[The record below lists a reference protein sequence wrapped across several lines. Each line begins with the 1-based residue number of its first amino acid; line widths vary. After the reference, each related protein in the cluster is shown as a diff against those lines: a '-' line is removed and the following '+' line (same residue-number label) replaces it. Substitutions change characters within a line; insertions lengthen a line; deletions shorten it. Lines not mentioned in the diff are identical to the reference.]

1 MLLEVQATD
10 ERDYKYTWYRDG
22 LILSGGNEGR
32 ILINEGGTYEAMATT
47 TSGTLCSKAISIQL
61 LTSEIAKITQKDLNQ
76 QDERITNLLAEL
88 NSTLDLY
95 YEKSIDA
102 ERGSNDH

>member
-1 MLLEVQATD
+1 MKQ
-10 ERDYKYTWYRDG
+10 
-22 LILSGGNEGR
+22 
-32 ILINEGGTYEAMATT
+32 IN
-47 TSGTLCSKAISIQL
+47 
-61 LTSEIAKITQKDLNQ
+61 QKDLNQ
-76 QDERITNLLAEL
+76 QDERITNLLSEL